1 MTGKLQEQAPIVN
14 RKQQEEKI
22 LLSFISK
29 PNSRILDV
37 GCGLGRYLIPLT
49 EQKHYVV
56 GVDKSIEIVAKLRSN
71 GYANVYSLQEA
82 PEHLSCNF
90 DYIIMSHIIEHI
102 ESDFLISFLDGY
114 IRFLKI
120 GGKLIISTPV
130 MYSRFYDD
138 YDHIKPY
145 PYHAISGLYSDS
157 EQFQEKPLYRLE
169 PCGLWYR
176 REPYQLS
183 QYPET
188 TPLTETFVKIIN
200 SVFKGIYLITN
211 RWVAETTGWVG
222 VFDRVV

>member
-1 MTGKLQEQAPIVN
+1 MN

-29 PNSRILDV
+29 PNSRIIDV

-49 EQKHYVV
+49 EQNHHVV
-56 GVDKSIEIVAKLRSN
+56 GVDKNVEIVTKLRSN
-71 GYANVYSLQEA
+71 GYTVYSTQEA
-82 PEHLSCNF
+82 SEHLSCDF

-102 ESDFLISFLDGY
+102 EPNFLISFLDGY

-145 PYHAISGLYSDS
+145 PPYAISGLYSDS
-157 EQFQEKPLYRLE
+157 EQFQEKPSYRLE
-169 PCGLWYR
+169 LCDLWYR

-188 TPLTETFVKIIN
+188 TPLTEMFVNIIN
-200 SVFKGIYLITN
+200 NVFKGIYLITN

-222 VFDRVV
+222 VFDRIV